1 MIIEDDLIIAE
12 NLKENIEELGYEV
25 SGIATRY
32 IEAIS
37 LYKESKPDLCLTDI
51 HLKGS
56 KKNGIEIIQ
65 EMNIG
70 NEIPIIYLTSF
81 TDKQFREKAKTT
93 NPVSYLIKPASKDQI
108 DVSIDMAISKFYN
121 STHTQV
127 VHSETEF
134 FYVKVKSKY
143 EKIYKKDITHLQA
156 EGSYCKIFTSE
167 KAFTASINLKNIL
180 SQVNEPRIMKCHRS
194 FAVNMDHVASYDE
207 ETLFIN
213 HIGELRSISLSK
225 TYRKEILSMLPKI
238 KTD

>member
-12 NLKENIEELGYEV
+12 NLKENLQELGYIV
-25 SGIATRY
+25 IGIATRY
-32 IEAIS
+32 TEAIS
-37 LYKESKPDLCLTDI
+37 LYNETQPDLCLTDI

-108 DVSIDMAISKFYN
+108 DVSIDMAISKFNKQDKSKLLSDSNY
-121 STHTQV
+121 
-127 VHSETEF
+127 
-134 FYVKVKSKY
+134 FYVRNKGRY
-143 EKIYKKDITHLQA
+143 TKILIDDIICLEA
-156 EGSYCKIFTSE
+156 DSAYCNLYTNQDKFTVSVNM
-167 KAFTASINLKNIL
+167 KNLL
-180 SQVNEPRIMKCHRS
+180 SQLTGSRLKKCHRS
-194 FAVNMDHVASYDE
+194 FAINIDQVHSFDD
-207 ETLFIN
+207 ETLSIMYQDKLKMIN
-213 HIGELRSISLSK
+213 LSK
-225 TYRKEILSMLPKI
+225 SYRKEILTMLPKV